1 MHLPFSH
8 CAKSVE
14 TVNFRA
20 ILGAGFTKPL
30 RKTSVLVVE
39 AFSGKKRGATRNAIS
54 LLAIGSCRASLPPFL
69 RPHFDQRRWER
80 RTVISARAQGLCG
93 SAGEEGRPPQPLP
106 SLAGVPCQSPP
117 YLNNHSSNGA
127 TSAEFL
133 VKEGLG
139 CVRFH
144 AIALPLQN
152 STSFFQESLTDD
164 WETTQGSHY

>member
-14 TVNFRA
+14 TVNRLYCRA

-39 AFSGKKRGATRNAIS
+39 AFSGKKKGGDTQRNQP
-54 LLAIGSCRASLPPFL
+54 SCHRQLQPGLPPFL

-93 SAGEEGRPPQPLP
+93 RGAGEGRRQPQPLP
-106 SLAGVPCQSPP
+106 SLAGVPCRSPP

-127 TSAEFL
+127 TSTGFL
-133 VKEGLG
+133 VKEGL
-139 CVRFH
+139 R
-144 AIALPLQN
+144 ALPCHC
-152 STSFFQESLTDD
+152 FAESI
-164 WETTQGSHY
+164 QVSRIPYR